1 MNVTGHTRMG
11 GGAVK
16 PGKKGTQ
23 GETGEQGRTGEQGK
37 PGKTGKS
44 GPSIRDVAAAADVSY
59 QTVSRVINGHPS
71 VKGSTRER
79 VLAAI
84 DELGFRRSATALALA
99 SGRSRSVTVLTANTT
114 HYGYAAIL
122 QGIEEEARRSA
133 YSLGIAVLESADE
146 SAVRAVVQRAA
157 DTGGGLVVIAYDPAG
172 VGALRAV
179 PAGLPVVGVVET
191 PATPPGGDRPWVWT
205 DDRAAAHEAT
215 RHLLALGHETVHY
228 VAIPSSTRRTAPR
241 TAGWRAALRE
251 AGASAPRVIQ
261 GGWGPAGG
269 YAAGRRLAGDPAVTA
284 ILCGN
289 DDLALGVIR
298 ALHEAGRAV
307 PGEVSVAGFD
317 DAPGSAYLTP
327 SLTSV
332 RLDFAGLG
340 RAAFGLLHDVVEQSA
355 RVAPHPVSVPE
366 LIVRESSGPPP
377 AREDARRSR

>member
-1 MNVTGHTRMG
+1 MSDGGSIDVFIVTGHNPGMNVTGHTRK
-11 GGAVK
+11 AV
-16 PGKKGTQ
+16 
-23 GETGEQGRTGEQGK
+23 
-37 PGKTGKS
+37 
-44 GPSIRDVAAAADVSY
+44 SIRDVAAAADVSY

-71 VKGSTRER
+71 VRTATRER
-79 VLAAI
+79 VLATI
-84 DELGFRRSATALALA
+84 EELGFRRSVTAHALA

-114 HYGYAAIL
+114 HYGYATIL
-122 QGIEEEARRSA
+122 QGIEEAARGASYA
-133 YSLGIAVLESADE
+133 LGIGVLETADE
-146 SAVRAVVQRAA
+146 RSVRAEIRRAA
-157 DTGGGLVVIAYDPAG
+157 DTGGGLIVIAYDPAG
-172 VGALRAV
+172 VRALRAV

-191 PATPPGGDRPWVWT
+191 PASPPGADRPWVWT

-228 VAIPSSTRRTAPR
+228 VAIPSSTRGTAPR
-241 TAGWRAALRE
+241 TAGWRAALRS
-251 AGASAPRVIQ
+251 AGAPEPRRVQ
-261 GGWGPAGG
+261 GGWGPAAGH
-269 YAAGRRLAGDPAVTA
+269 AAGRRLAADPAVTA

-340 RAAFGLLHDVVEQSA
+340 RAAFALLHGVVEQSA
-355 RVAPHPVSVPE
+355 PITPHPVSVPE
-366 LIVRESSGPPP
+366 LVVRESSGPPRAAP
-377 AREDARRSR
+377 